1 MQEEPPMKRFLM
13 FISAWCL
20 LAACFTPILI
30 GQPRTITI
38 LHTNDMHADFIPHEA
53 FWGKNTPKPL
63 VGGFN
68 ELNYEIDSIRHVKPA
83 VLLIDAGDVMTGNP
97 ITEYSYEGAEGG
109 ALFAMMRMIGYNV
122 WTIGNH
128 DFDISQANLRKLIQ
142 IGGFPAVSAN
152 IVDTAGKFPVG
163 NEEYIILEKAG
174 LRIGIFGLM
183 SKDFFT
189 LVSKKSSGGIVILSP
204 VATAQ
209 SIIDKLRSR
218 TDLLIAVTHE
228 GVEDDSVLAENVTG
242 LDVIIGGHSHTR
254 LKMPKIIKGV
264 IIVQTGSNCEN
275 LGELT
280 LTVEKHRI
288 LSHEGKLLPLW
299 YHPDRPK
306 TALSHLVDS
315 LKGKIDTD
323 YAEIIG
329 TLKSAWVIGRGGE
342 SNAGNFIAD
351 AQREAAGADI
361 GFMNTHGM
369 RKNLSVGAITKRD
382 LFEVLPFRNEL
393 VTFPMTGA
401 AITRFLQY
409 YIKNRPAVQTS
420 GLQAEWKMKPDNTIE
435 FVKILV
441 NGRPLV
447 DAKIYT
453 AAASDYLAG
462 DAEIYL
468 GIDKPVPVSV
478 NKTVFA
484 AVEQKVRALKE
495 VHAGIEHRIQ
505 EVK

>member
-1 MQEEPPMKRFLM
+1 MKRFLN
-13 FISAWCL
+13 FIPAWFL
-20 LAACFTPILI
+20 LFAGTASILS
-30 GQPRTITI
+30 GQPQTITL
-38 LHTNDMHADFIPHEA
+38 LHTNDIHADFIPHEA
-53 FWGKNTPKPL
+53 FWIKQMPKPL

-83 VLLIDAGDVMTGNP
+83 VLLIDAGDVMTGYP

-142 IGGFPAVSAN
+142 IGGFPTVSAN

-163 NEEYIILEKAG
+163 NEEYIVLEKAG

-189 LVSKKSSGGIVILSP
+189 LVSKKSISGIVILPP
-204 VATAQ
+204 VETAQ
-209 SIIDKLRSR
+209 RIIDKLLSR

-228 GVEDDSVLAENVTG
+228 GVADDSVLAENVTG
-242 LDVIIGGHSHTR
+242 LDVIVGGHSHTR
-254 LKMPKIIKGV
+254 LKVPKIINGV
-264 IIVQTGSNCEN
+264 VIVQTGSNCEN

-280 LTVEKHRI
+280 LTVEKHKI
-288 LSHEGKLLPLW
+288 LSYEGKLLPLW

-306 TALSHLVDS
+306 TALSHLIDS
-315 LKGKIDTD
+315 LKGKIDAD
-323 YAEIIG
+323 YAEVIG
-329 TLKSAWVIGRGGE
+329 TLKSDWVIGNRGE

-369 RKNLSVGAITKRD
+369 RKNLSIGRITKRD

-393 VTFPMTGA
+393 VTFTMPA
-401 AITRFLQY
+401 SDIRRFLRY
-409 YIKNRPAVQTS
+409 YIEKHPAVQTS
-420 GLQAEWKMKPDNTIE
+420 GLQAEWKKKPDGTIE

-441 NGRPLV
+441 NGKPL
-447 DAKIYT
+447 DDTKIYT

-462 DAEIYL
+462 DAEMYL
-468 GIDKPVPVSV
+468 GIDTPVPVFV
-478 NKTVFA
+478 NRTVFA
-484 AVEQKVRALKE
+484 AVEQKVRSLKE
-495 VHAGIEHRIQ
+495 VNAGIEHRIK